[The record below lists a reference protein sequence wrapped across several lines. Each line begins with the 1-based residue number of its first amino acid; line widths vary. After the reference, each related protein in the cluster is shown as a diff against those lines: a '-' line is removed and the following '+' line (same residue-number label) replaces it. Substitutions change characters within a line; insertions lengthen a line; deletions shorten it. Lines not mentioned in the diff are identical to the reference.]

1 MEIRSK
7 LQWCF
12 VTAEGIVVLPNIQV
26 ILFCSFAEVTLI
38 RSLINALEV
47 MSLFEGSGRMM
58 INMFRLGSSCKNLFM
73 EAMANYWSLAVSSKR
88 MFLHFSLTLTTGC
101 VNWLLS
107 IGLNHKFIQSLLKS
121 HSDTRL
127 ITFELIILS
136 QSNFDDF
143 VLWVNLTW
151 QNKLLHSL
159 FNA

>member
-1 MEIRSK
+1 MHLK
-7 LQWCF
+7 WC
-12 VTAEGIVVLPNIQV
+12 LCLKDQV
-26 ILFCSFAEVTLI
+26 EWWS
-38 RSLINALEV
+38 S
-47 MSLFEGSGRMM
+47 
-58 INMFRLGSSCKNLFM
+58 MFRLGSSCKNLFR

-107 IGLNHKFIQSLLKS
+107 IGLNHKFSQSLLKS

-127 ITFELIILS
+127 IAFELIILS

-143 VLWVNLTW
+143 VLRVNLTW

-159 FNA
+159 FNAKNQQFAIRYNTRRFIVK